1 MPLGNRYLALLAL
14 TVVYGGTFAL
24 IEVVIRAFEPEG
36 ILALRMILAMLTVA
50 PFAIARTGL
59 RETVAT
65 IRSHWW
71 KMLLGALFTF
81 TLPTLGLTWAQTRID
96 SGLTGVLIAG
106 APLFTAV
113 LALRFARGDTVTG
126 SRLVGLLV
134 GFAGVALLVGAQ
146 PSGDVLAALA
156 VAGVGLSY
164 ACASLVTSRW
174 LSGISPFVATLG
186 MFVLTALVAIPV
198 AIPRLPDA
206 VPGAGVV
213 AAMIGLGV
221 LCTGIAL
228 TVYVAVVSRHGPQL
242 GILVNYTVP
251 GAALVIGALFLDETI
266 TAVRLGGLAL
276 VLLGVGIASGLIRRR
291 AAAGRTA

>member
-1 MPLGNRYLALLAL
+1 MLLGNRYLALLAL

-36 ILALRMILAMLTVA
+36 ILALRMVLAMLTVA

-59 RETVAT
+59 RGTAAT

-81 TLPTLGLTWAQTRID
+81 TLPTLGLTWAQARID
-96 SGLTGVLIAG
+96 SGLAGVLIAG
-106 APLFTAV
+106 APLFAAL
-113 LALRFARGDTVTG
+113 LALRLARQDTVSG
-126 SRLVGLLV
+126 ARLAGLVV

-146 PSGDVLAALA
+146 PSGDVVAALA

-174 LSGISPFVATLG
+174 LSDVSPFVATLG
-186 MFVLTALVAIPV
+186 MFVLTAVVAIPV
-198 AIPRLPDA
+198 SVPRLPDE

-213 AAMIGLGV
+213 AAMVALGV
-221 LCTGIAL
+221 VSTGVAL
-228 TVYVAVVSRHGPQL
+228 TAYVAVVARHGPQL
-242 GILVNYTVP
+242 SVLVNYTVP
-251 GAALVIGALFLDETI
+251 AAALAIGAVFLDERV
-266 TAVRLGGLAL
+266 TATDLGGLVL
-276 VLLGVGIASGLIRRR
+276 VLLGVGIASGLIRRGSR
-291 AAAGRTA
+291 ARA